1 MSDRKINAVVFDW
14 AGTMIDHGCFGPVSA
29 FQQTFAQFDIE
40 TTIAEC
46 RGPMGLPKRDHIK
59 TMLAYPNVASQ
70 IKQIYGRDFGE
81 EDLNALY
88 EYFLTINEDV
98 VLNHI
103 DLIDGVVEMVAW
115 LRSKGIK
122 VGSNSGYGRDLMK
135 RVVPLA
141 AIAGYSPDN
150 LVCGDDLIEGRPG
163 PLMMYQ
169 CFADLGVYPPETV
182 VKVDDTAPGIAEG
195 VAAGTITVG
204 VTLTGSHVGLTAGQ
218 LAALDIHKQNT
229 LHEDAAK
236 ILKDAG
242 ANYVIRNVTELPKL
256 ITEIKGLSKN

>member
-1 MSDRKINAVVFDW
+1 LDRKINAVVFDL
-14 AGTMIDHGCFGPVSA
+14 AGTMIDHGCFGPVAA
-29 FQQTFAQFDIE
+29 FQKTFAQFDIE

-59 TMLAYPNVASQ
+59 MMVADPNIASQ
-70 IKQIYGRDFGE
+70 IKQIHGRDFGE
-81 EDLNALY
+81 DDLNALY
-88 EYFLTINEDV
+88 EYFLTINEDI
-98 VLNHI
+98 VLDHI

-115 LRSKGIK
+115 LRSQEIK
-122 VGSNSGYGRDLMK
+122 VGSNSGYGRDLM
-135 RVVPLA
+135 RRIVPLA
-141 AIAGYSPDN
+141 AKAGYSPDN

-182 VKVDDTAPGIAEG
+182 IKVDDTAPGIAEG

-204 VTLTGSHVGLTAGQ
+204 VTLTGSHIGLTASQ
-218 LAALDIHKQNT
+218 LAALDTDKQNI
-229 LHEDAAK
+229 LHEDAAQ

-242 ANYVIRNVTELPKL
+242 ANHVIRNVAELPKL
-256 ITEIKGLSKN
+256 ITEINGLGKN